1 MHSTNTRDML
11 QKTEI
16 NYFNGENMGYPV
28 LLIIKTILQE
38 CTAHFII
45 SYFKDR
51 QREMRP
57 FRKQGWGGILI

>member
-1 MHSTNTRDML
+1 
-11 QKTEI
+11 
-16 NYFNGENMGYPV
+16 MGYPV

-51 QREMRP
+51 QRNETVQEARMGRL
-57 FRKQGWGGILI
+57 LI